1 MKCICISEG
10 DRGRNRE
17 YMLSKQSQITGNCDP
32 SSKIKTTDNQYFYR
46 I

>member
-1 MKCICISEG
+1 MKGICISEG
-10 DRGRNRE
+10 DRERNSE
-17 YMLSKQSQITGNCDP
+17 YMSNKQSQITGNFNP